1 MTYTKFKHR
10 CTSCYRDLST
20 LLVNNFRLS
29 NNHIE
34 HLLKQSRASR
44 MLAMLRT
51 VADHIATRKNFE
63 NFKLRI
69 TRLRL
74 DEGAADGFQ

>member
-1 MTYTKFKHR
+1 
-10 CTSCYRDLST
+10 
-20 LLVNNFRLS
+20 
-29 NNHIE
+29 
-34 HLLKQSRASR
+34 

-51 VADHIATRKNFE
+51 VADHIAIRKNFE